1 MARSFY
7 LIVIL
12 FSFSAFADLFDFDD
26 KKSGRQSKLP
36 ELIAKLKKMEVKSE
50 PAFEEDFNQLVKS
63 VENAIEEEKLFCSG
77 ESVDSEGKVLPAGQ
91 KQLCIRDLKKYY
103 LEATEV
109 IFDQKKKYLGIIHQK
124 QLDRLTEIQKKTKT
138 DIEKNF

>member
-1 MARSFY
+1 MARFILLTALLYSF
-7 LIVIL
+7 
-12 FSFSAFADLFDFDD
+12 AAHADLFDFDD

-36 ELIAKLKKMEVKSE
+36 DLISKLKKIDIKNE
-50 PAFEEDFNQLVKS
+50 PAFEDEFNQLVKA
-63 VENAIEEEKLFCSG
+63 VENAVEEEKLFCSG
-77 ESVDSEGKVLPAGQ
+77 ESVDSEGKALPAGQ
-91 KQLCIRDLKKYY
+91 KQLCIRDLKNYY

-124 QLDRLTEIQKKTKT
+124 QIDRLTEIQKKSKT